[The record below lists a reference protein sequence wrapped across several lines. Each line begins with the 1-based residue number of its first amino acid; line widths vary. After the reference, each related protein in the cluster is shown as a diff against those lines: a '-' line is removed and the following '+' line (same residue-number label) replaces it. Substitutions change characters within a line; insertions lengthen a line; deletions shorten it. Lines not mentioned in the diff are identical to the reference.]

1 MNDLERKTYS
11 EPNFDIADIIDEF
24 VNKNMSEEEK
34 EKIRQQTVKLYDDM
48 TDEDWRHLGDN
59 Y

>member
-34 EKIRQQTVKLYDDM
+34 EKIRQQTAKLYDDM